1 MTSKR
6 KIEIE
11 WLREQVD
18 KLPELNMR
26 EQITLTNG
34 IVSYMEQL
42 NRRLEN
48 IELGFNSL
56 HRTKKEGEE

>member
-1 MTSKR
+1 
-6 KIEIE
+6 
-11 WLREQVD
+11 
-18 KLPELNMR
+18 MR